1 MHSWTHAL
9 RASEDIAR
17 PGETKP
23 RAAGFMRA
31 PWLAYEVMRD
41 EAGPLWQEPETGVVF
56 VLNYA
61 LAEEVMRSHT
71 RFSSFADRA
80 AMRKGGLPEEV
91 LKIKAEGWP
100 FALTMVQNDGPTHDA
115 YRKLVGPFFLPRK
128 LRLIEPFLAQ
138 RIGELLNAID
148 AKGGRSDF
156 FPDFAVP
163 LPVSVIGQYLGMRHL
178 GDDTVKRWSDAFA
191 DEIGFLT
198 SETRAVEIAR
208 LTLECHK
215 TMVALCDKR
224 RGGSGEDIITALAN
238 TTGPGGEP
246 LGNPELLSILTQLM
260 VAGNE
265 TTTSTLGFALLRL
278 ARDPELFARLK
289 GAPQTIAPF
298 IEEVLRLESPIQ
310 GQFRTAVGDQ
320 ELGGHLIPDGTM
332 LHVRFGAANRDPVVW
347 GQDADELQ
355 LGHRPPKPHMAF
367 GNGIHFC
374 VGAALSR
381 LEMRLAL
388 GEILARYH
396 TVRLAIPEEDLPFR
410 TNFHQRGMTSLPLEF
425 ER

>member
-1 MHSWTHAL
+1 MHSWMHAL
-9 RASEDIAR
+9 SASEDIAR
-17 PGETKP
+17 SGETNP

-31 PWLAYEVMRD
+31 PWLAYEAMR
-41 EAGPLWQEPETGVVF
+41 EETGPLWQEPETGVVF
-56 VLNYA
+56 VLDYA
-61 LAEEVMRSHT
+61 LAEEAMRNHT

-128 LRLIEPFLAQ
+128 LRLVEPFVAQ
-138 RIGELLNAID
+138 RIGELLDAID

-178 GDDTVKRWSDAFA
+178 GDDTVKLWSDAFA

-198 SETRAVEIAR
+198 SDTRAVEIAR

-215 TMVALCDKR
+215 TMVALCEER
-224 RGGSGEDIITALAN
+224 RGGRGEDIITVLAN
-238 TTGPGGEP
+238 ATGPGGEP

-265 TTTSTLGFALLRL
+265 TTTSTLGFAILRL

-289 GAPQTIAPF
+289 DAPQTIAPF
-298 IEEVLRLESPIQ
+298 LEEVLRLDSPIQ

-320 ELGGHLIPDGTM
+320 ELGGHLVPDGTM
-332 LHVRFGAANRDPVVW
+332 LHVRFGAVNRDPAVW
-347 GQDADELQ
+347 GKEADELQ
-355 LGHRPPKPHMAF
+355 LGRRPPKPHMAF

-388 GEILARYH
+388 GEILARYR
-396 TVRLAIPEEDLPFR
+396 TVRLAVPEEELPFR

>member
-1 MHSWTHAL
+1 MHSWTQAL
-9 RASEDIAR
+9 SASEDIVR

-31 PWLAYEVMRD
+31 PWLAYEAMR
-41 EAGPLWQEPETGVVF
+41 EETGPLWQEPETGVVF
-56 VLNYA
+56 VLDYA
-61 LAEEVMRSHT
+61 LAEEAMRNHT

-115 YRKLVGPFFLPRK
+115 YRKLVGPFFLPRRLK
-128 LRLIEPFLAQ
+128 LMEPFIEAQ
-138 RIGELLNAID
+138 IAELLDAID
-148 AKGGRSDF
+148 AKGGACDF
-156 FPDFAVP
+156 FPCFAVP
-163 LPVSVIGQYLGMRHL
+163 LPVSVIGEYLGMRHL

-198 SETRAVEIAR
+198 SDTRAVEIAR

-215 TMVALCDKR
+215 TMVALCNER
-224 RGGSGEDIITALAN
+224 RGGNGEDIITALAN
-238 TTGPGGEP
+238 ATAPDGNP

-265 TTTSTLGFALLRL
+265 TTTATLGFALLRI

-289 GAPQTIAPF
+289 AEPHTIAPF
-298 IEEVLRLESPIQ
+298 IEEVLRLDSPIQ

-320 ELGGHLIPDGTM
+320 ELGGYPIPDGTM
-332 LHVRFGAANRDPVVW
+332 LHVRFGAANRDPAVW
-347 GQDADELQ
+347 GQDAGELQ
-355 LGHRPPKPHMAF
+355 LGCRPPKPHMAF

-388 GEILARYH
+388 GEILARYR
-396 TVRLAIPEEDLPFR
+396 TVRLAGPEEDLPFR

-425 ER
+425 H